1 LRTVL
6 IDTDILLDFFYDRQP
21 FANSAESILAMCEQ
35 GQIRGYTTSVIISN
49 CYYLLRKTAGHKK
62 VVRQLRKLLNILH
75 VLVTDKPSLLQALD
89 SEFSDFEDAIQHYS
103 ALSSGEVNVIIT
115 RNIKDYK
122 KSDIAVLSPDE
133 FLAALK

>member
-1 LRTVL
+1 MHTVL

-21 FANSAESILAMCEQ
+21 FATNAESILAMCEK
-35 GQIRGYTTSVIISN
+35 GQISGYTTSVIISN

-62 VVRQLRKLLNILH
+62 VVRQLRKLLNILD
-75 VLVTDKPSLLQALD
+75 VLVTDKSSLLQALD

-103 ALSSGEVNVIIT
+103 ALSNGEVHIIIT
-115 RNIKDYK
+115 RNVKDYK
-122 KSDIAVLSPDE
+122 KSDMAVLTPDE